1 MGGHGQPDA
10 MFHRPSFQVLIKHS
24 YIETLP
30 STGLFPPWPVAAAAG
45 SSLGLRQVSPM
56 AARTQAHGH
65 HFPGSWICNGAA
77 RIWTGT
83 PVGCQCH
90 RWQLNLLCHRAGP
103 DADPTCSKMLK
114 LFPSSLFSQS
124 YCFQDSNLCN
134 YWSFCTL
141 FLFPLC

>member
-1 MGGHGQPDA
+1 

-65 HFPGSWICNGAA
+65 HLLLSQEAESVMEQPGFELGPLWDASA
-77 RIWTGT
+77 TG
-83 PVGCQCH
+83 G
-90 RWQLNLLCHRAGP
+90 
-103 DADPTCSKMLK
+103 S
-114 LFPSSLFSQS
+114 
-124 YCFQDSNLCN
+124 
-134 YWSFCTL
+134 
-141 FLFPLC
+141 